1 MKPRLLAEWERQS
14 AVLLAFPHPFSDWEY
29 CLDSARKTFLE
40 IIAAIMKVEECI
52 ICIDP
57 RDIKG
62 WNLVCEYFDLNGKKE
77 RLIEG
82 EIFKQDRL
90 SLISMMSNDTW
101 ARDFGPLSIHHKGQ
115 IEMLNFGFN
124 GWGLKFASNYDNQIS
139 AKLSAFGILPRLR
152 DMDMILEGGSI
163 DSDGEGS
170 ILTTSKC
177 LLEKN
182 RNAHLNKDQ
191 IEARLKEYFG
201 LDRVLWLESGY
212 LAGDDTDSHIDTLA
226 RFLRK
231 DVIAYVACEDENDE
245 HYEELKKM
253 EMQLKALSQK
263 DGKSYELIPLPLPD
277 IRESR
282 FSLDQKDDAH
292 RLPASYAN
300 FLILNEN
307 TLLLPTYGVG
317 DLDNRAHEAL
327 SRFYHVIDIDC
338 SVLIRQHGSLHCV
351 SMQLPSYD

>member
-1 MKPRLLAEWERQS
+1 MKARFLAEWERQS
-14 AVLLAFPHPFSDWEY
+14 AVLLAFPHPFSDWQY

-40 IIAAIMKVEECI
+40 IIEQILKIQDCI
-52 ICIDP
+52 VCIDP
-57 RDIKG
+57 RDAQG
-62 WNLVCEYFDLNGKKE
+62 WNLICEYFSLNDKKE
-77 RLIEG
+77 ALRQG
-82 EIFKQDRL
+82 EIFRQGRL
-90 SLISMMSNDTW
+90 SLISVMSNDTW
-101 ARDFGPLSIHHKGQ
+101 ARDFGPLG
-115 IEMLNFGFN
+115 IENEGKIELLNFGFN

-139 AKLSAFGILPRLR
+139 NKLSTFGILPKMR

-170 ILTTSKC
+170 ILTTSQC

-182 RNAHLNKDQ
+182 RNAHLSKEQ
-191 IEARLKEYFG
+191 IETKLKTYFG

-226 RFLRK
+226 RFLKK
-231 DVIAYVACEDENDE
+231 DVIAYVACEDEKDE

-253 EMQLKALSQK
+253 ELELKALRQK
-263 DGKSYELIPLPLPD
+263 NGKSYKLIPLPLPD

-282 FSLDQKDDAH
+282 FSLDKKDDIY

-307 TLLLPTYGVG
+307 TLLLPTYGI
-317 DLDNRAHEAL
+317 DELDYRAHQAL
-327 SRFYHVIDIDC
+327 SDFYKVIDIDC
-338 SVLIRQHGSLHCV
+338 STLIRQHGSLHCV
-351 SMQLPSYD
+351 TMQIPYYD